1 MFKKTEEL
9 YGAQDEDSSDED
21 KRVRNTEVAQQ
32 RNLTA
37 RARAMSDNGMNMFSD
52 KDSEDSD

>member
-9 YGAQDEDSSDED
+9 YGAQSEDSSDED
-21 KRVRNTEVAQQ
+21 KRLRNTEAAQQ
-32 RNLTA
+32 DNLKA